1 MKAISRICS
10 RTRYFIYNSKHS
22 SISTRTFSS
31 QPGRKPFPLIPY
43 QGPLIP
49 QNEIVDEESC
59 PDYDAKSF
67 YPARVG
73 EVIANRYQLLVKV
86 GWGSSSTVWFARD
99 MRGLQS
105 EPEEA
110 VALKIFNAS
119 TQEHINRQREIEEH
133 IAAAPPGDGRAILRT
148 FLECFETTGPEG
160 GKHLCMAYEPMREPF
175 WLFRTRFTDRH
186 IPLPLLKTYI
196 RILLVGLDYLHTECR
211 IVHTDLKLSNIMFT
225 FEEPDVLGDIL
236 SSHVEESPMEYKID
250 PADPS
255 RHVYRC
261 HNDFGPLR
269 GLKSIPQIV
278 DFGLAARL
286 VGEDDYGFYP
296 IQADPY
302 CAPEVIL
309 GLGWRMSADIWN
321 FGALL
326 WDMIAGKELFR
337 QIGDGKGHY
346 DAKAHLA
353 EMIALLGPPPQKL
366 TARYRSMLDSKWAG
380 PSVKGVDKELC
391 RNAGEFS
398 GGPFFD
404 KDGKFLYESLIPD
417 RRLADSIPTPLV
429 EEKDREN
436 FLSLVKMMLTWLP
449 EERKTA
455 RELAEHPFL
464 QVE

>member
-1 MKAISRICS
+1 MYS
-10 RTRYFIYNSKHS
+10 RTRYFTYASKH
-22 SISTRTFSS
+22 INTTTRPFSS
-31 QPGRKPFPLIPY
+31 QPGRSPFQVTPS

-59 PDYDAKSF
+59 PGYNAKGF

-73 EVIANRYQLLVKV
+73 EVIANRYQILVKV
-86 GWGSSSTVWFARD
+86 GWGTSSTVWFARD

-110 VALKIFNAS
+110 VALKISNAS
-119 TQEHINRQREIEEH
+119 SQADINRHREIEQH
-133 IAAAPPGDGRAILRT
+133 IATARRSHDGREILRT

-175 WLFRTRFTDRH
+175 WLFRTRFRDRL

-196 RILLVGLDYLHTECR
+196 RILLVGLDYLHTECKV
-211 IVHTDLKLSNIMFT
+211 VHTDLKLDNIMLT
-225 FEEPDVLGDIL
+225 FEDPEILGDIL
-236 SSHVEESPMEYKID
+236 SSHIEESPMKYKIS
-250 PADPS
+250 PSDPS

-269 GLKSIPQIV
+269 GLKSIPQIA

-286 VGEDDYGFYP
+286 VRDDDYGFYP

-309 GLGWRMSADIWN
+309 GCGWRMSADIWN
-321 FGALL
+321 FGLLL
-326 WDMIAGKELFR
+326 WDIIEGKELFR
-337 QIGDGKGHY
+337 QIGDSEDRY
-346 DAKAHLA
+346 DARAHLA
-353 EMIALLGPPPQKL
+353 EMIALLGPPPQNL
-366 TARYRSMLDSKWAG
+366 IARYHSMRDSKLAG
-380 PSVKGVDKELC
+380 PSVKGAGSELC
-391 RNAGEFS
+391 KDAGEFY
-398 GGPFFD
+398 GGPFFG
-404 KDGKFLYESLIPD
+404 KDGKFLYEGLIPD
-417 RRLADSIPTPLV
+417 RRLVDSIPTQLV
-429 EEKDREN
+429 EEEDREN
-436 FLSLVKMMLTWLP
+436 FLSLVKMMLAWLP

-464 QVE
+464 QLE